1 MSYCFNIT
9 CPKPHNPDGCKFCQ
23 TCGAKLL
30 LKQRYRAMQILGQ
43 GGMGRTFLAV
53 DEDRLQ
59 AKCAIKQFL
68 PMPEIQGNSQ
78 AMAKATQLFEQEARQ
93 LLQLGEQH
101 PQIPALLAYF
111 EEDKCLYL
119 VQQLIPGQNL
129 GQELAKQGPFSE
141 RQILDILYNLLPV
154 LEFIHQEQVIHRDI
168 KPENILRRSPDG
180 QLVLI
185 DFGVSKQVRGTSLG
199 NTGTRTGTHG
209 YAPVEQIRGGKAF
222 PASDIY
228 SLGVTCI
235 ELLTGAT
242 LDDLFDPV
250 ENRWVWRP
258 YLRRF
263 GTDVSESLSLVLD
276 KMLQDSLKERYQAAA
291 AVLQDLQH
299 QPAPPQKAHH
309 QTPAHLS
316 TVRPT
321 ATPNHH
327 PPSPQNWQCLQTL
340 TGHTDAV
347 LSLAMSPDGR
357 ILASG
362 SADKTIHLWQVLES
376 RVNPEPIHILK
387 GHTAP
392 VSALAM
398 STDGKILVSG
408 SEDKTIKL
416 WQIGTGFLFRTLT
429 DHSGSVFALAISP
442 DGRIL
447 ASGSGDSTI
456 KIWQLSGVRLLHTLT
471 NHSKSVLALA
481 ISANGRILASGSE
494 DKTVKMWQL
503 GNSEPSFQGEITSHS
518 QSVCA
523 LAFNPQQPI
532 LASASF
538 DKTIQI
544 WDVDAHSR
552 LGNPKTHSI
561 RFDCLAFSPD
571 GKTIATGCEDKTIK
585 LWDVEKGSLV
595 RTLRGHTAA
604 VSGVAFSPNGQTMFS
619 AAGDKTIKIWRL
631 VE

>member
-1 MSYCFNIT
+1 
-9 CPKPHNPDGCKFCQ
+9 
-23 TCGAKLL
+23 
-30 LKQRYRAMQILGQ
+30 
-43 GGMGRTFLAV
+43 MGRTFLAV
-53 DEDRLQ
+53 DDDRLQ

-93 LLQLGEQH
+93 LLELGEQH

-141 RQILDILYNLLPV
+141 KQILDILDNLLPV
-154 LEFIHQEQVIHRDI
+154 LEFIHQQQVIHRDI
-168 KPENILRRSPDG
+168 KPENILRRPPDG

-235 ELLTGAT
+235 ELLTAAP
-242 LDDLFDPV
+242 LDDLFDPI

-258 YLRRF
+258 YLRRL
-263 GTDVSESLSLVLD
+263 GTDVSDSLSLVLD
-276 KMLQDSLKERYQAAA
+276 KMLQDSLKDRYQSAA
-291 AVLQDLQH
+291 AVLEDLQN
-299 QPAPPQKAHH
+299 QPAPAFVPAPQ
-309 QTPAHLS
+309 S
-316 TVRPT
+316 TVRPA
-321 ATPNHH
+321 ATPKHH
-327 PPSPQNWQCLQTL
+327 RPSSQDPQNWQCLQTL
-340 TGHTDAV
+340 TGHTEAV
-347 LSLAMSPDGR
+347 LSLAMSPNGG

-362 SADKTIHLWQVLES
+362 SADKTIHLWQVLVALPGGG

-398 STDGKILVSG
+398 SADGKILVSG

-429 DHSGSVFALAISP
+429 EHTGSVFALAISP
-442 DGRIL
+442 DGKIL
-447 ASGSGDSTI
+447 ASGSGDGTI
-456 KIWQLSGVRLLHTLT
+456 KIWHLSSFKLLHTLT

-481 ISANGRILASGSE
+481 ISADGRILASGSE
-494 DKTVKMWQL
+494 DKTVKIWQL
-503 GNSEPSFQGEITSHS
+503 GNSDPSFLGEITSHS
-518 QSVCA
+518 QPVCA

-544 WDVDAHSR
+544 WDVDAYNR

-561 RFDCLAFSPD
+561 RFDSLAFTPD
-571 GKTIATGCEDKTIK
+571 GKTLATGCEDKSIR
-585 LWDVEKGSLV
+585 LWDVEKGSLL
-595 RTLRGHTAA
+595 RTIRGHTAA
-604 VSGVAFSPNGQTMFS
+604 VSGVLFSPNGQTLFS
-619 AAGDKTIKIWRL
+619 AAGDKKIKIWHL
-631 VE
+631 VG

>member
-1 MSYCFNIT
+1 
-9 CPKPHNPDGCKFCQ
+9 
-23 TCGAKLL
+23 
-30 LKQRYRAMQILGQ
+30 
-43 GGMGRTFLAV
+43 MGRTFLAV
-53 DEDRLQ
+53 DDDRLQ

-141 RQILDILYNLLPV
+141 SQILDILKNLLPV
-154 LEFIHQEQVIHRDI
+154 LEFIHQQQVIHRDI

-199 NTGTRTGTHG
+199 NTGTRTGTQG

-242 LDDLFDPV
+242 LDDLFDPI

-258 YLRRF
+258 YLRRL
-263 GTDVSESLSLVLD
+263 GTDVSESLSAVLD
-276 KMLQDSLKERYQAAA
+276 KMLQDSLKERYQSAA
-291 AVLQDLQH
+291 AVQKDLKYQPYTGLA
-299 QPAPPQKAHH
+299 PAPR
-309 QTPAHLS
+309 T
-316 TVRPT
+316 TVRPA

-327 PPSPQNWQCLQTL
+327 PAEPQNWQCLQTL
-340 TGHTDAV
+340 TGHTEAV
-347 LSLAMSPDGR
+347 LSLAISPNGR

-398 STDGKILVSG
+398 SPDGRILVSG

-416 WQIGTGFLFRTLT
+416 WQIGTGFLLRTLT
-429 DHSGSVFALAISP
+429 EHTGSVFALAISP

-447 ASGSGDSTI
+447 ASGSGDGTI
-456 KIWQLSGVRLLHTLT
+456 KIWQLSGVKILHTLT
-471 NHSKSVLALA
+471 NHSKSVLAIA
-481 ISANGRILASGSE
+481 ISANGGILASGSE
-494 DKTVKMWQL
+494 DKTVKIWQL

-518 QSVCA
+518 QPVCA
-523 LAFNPQQPI
+523 LAFNPQQTI

-571 GKTIATGCEDKTIK
+571 GKTIATGCEDKSIK
-585 LWDVEKGSLV
+585 LWDLEKGSLL
-595 RTLRGHTAA
+595 RTLRGHTGA
-604 VSGVAFSPNGQTMFS
+604 VSAVVFSPNGQTLFS

-631 VE
+631 VG

>member
-1 MSYCFNIT
+1 
-9 CPKPHNPDGCKFCQ
+9 
-23 TCGAKLL
+23 
-30 LKQRYRAMQILGQ
+30 
-43 GGMGRTFLAV
+43 MGRTFLAV
-53 DEDRLQ
+53 DDDRLQ

-141 RQILDILYNLLPV
+141 SQILDILDNLLPV
-154 LEFIHQEQVIHRDI
+154 LEFIHQQQVIHRDI
-168 KPENILRRSPDG
+168 KPENILRREPDG

-242 LDDLFDPV
+242 LDDLFDPI

-258 YLRRF
+258 YLRRL
-263 GTDVSESLSLVLD
+263 GTDVSDSLSLVLD
-276 KMLQDSLKERYQAAA
+276 KMLQDSLKGRYQSAA

-299 QPAPPQKAHH
+299 QPAPRL
-309 QTPAHLS
+309 TPASSS
-316 TVRPT
+316 TVRP
-321 ATPNHH
+321 APTPKQH
-327 PPSPQNWQCLQTL
+327 PAEPQNWQCLQTL
-340 TGHTDAV
+340 TGHTEAV
-347 LSLAMSPDGR
+347 LSLALSPDGR

-362 SADKTIHLWQVLES
+362 SADKTIHLWQVLVALPGGG
-376 RVNPEPIHILK
+376 RVSPEPIHILK

-398 STDGKILVSG
+398 SADGKILVSG

-429 DHSGSVFALAISP
+429 EHSGSVFALAISP
-442 DGRIL
+442 DGKIL
-447 ASGSGDSTI
+447 ASGSGDGTI
-456 KIWQLSGVRLLHTLT
+456 KIWDLSSFKLLHTLT
-471 NHSKSVLALA
+471 NHTKSVLALA
-481 ISANGRILASGSE
+481 ISADGRILASGSE
-494 DKTVKMWQL
+494 DKTVKIWHL
-503 GNSEPSFQGEITSHS
+503 GNSDPSFLGAITSHS
-518 QSVCA
+518 QPVCA

-544 WDVDAHSR
+544 WDVDAYSR

-561 RFDCLAFSPD
+561 RFDSLAFTPD
-571 GKTIATGCEDKTIK
+571 GKTLATGCEDKSIR
-585 LWDVEKGSLV
+585 LWDVEKGSLR

-604 VSGVAFSPNGQTMFS
+604 VSGVAFSPNGQTLFS

-631 VE
+631 VG